1 MRAHGGNGLAAA
13 GAAAMLGGMAWFG
26 AFSRWRIQVE
36 GVARFAPVVP
46 YVAEVLTPGTPA
58 HGRLLARAAGET
70 GRVELGGG
78 CFALEQAG
86 PTRAR
91 SAGRFESHR
100 RYVDVQVVVA
110 GVEGME
116 VADVARLRVDGAYD
130 AERDL
135 LFYADPGRA
144 STLEVRAGELAVF
157 FPEDGHM
164 PSLRLPGAAE
174 FVRKTVIKVP
184 VVAA

>member
-1 MRAHGGNGLAAA
+1 
-13 GAAAMLGGMAWFG
+13 MLGRMAWFG

-36 GVARFAPVVP
+36 GAAEFAPVVA
-46 YVAEVLTPGTPA
+46 YVAEVLTPGTEA
-58 HGRLLARAAGET
+58 HARLLARAAGET

-91 SAGRFESHR
+91 SAGGFESHR
-100 RYVDVQVVVA
+100 RHVDVQVVVT

-116 VADVARLRVDGAYD
+116 VAEVARLRVDRPYD

-135 LFYADPGRA
+135 IGYADPGRA
-144 STLEVRAGELAVF
+144 RTLEVRAGDVAVF
-157 FPEDGHM
+157 YPEDGHR
-164 PSLRLPGAAE
+164 PSLRVPGEPE
-174 FVRKTVIKVP
+174 FVRKTVVKVP
-184 VVAA
+184 VLAG